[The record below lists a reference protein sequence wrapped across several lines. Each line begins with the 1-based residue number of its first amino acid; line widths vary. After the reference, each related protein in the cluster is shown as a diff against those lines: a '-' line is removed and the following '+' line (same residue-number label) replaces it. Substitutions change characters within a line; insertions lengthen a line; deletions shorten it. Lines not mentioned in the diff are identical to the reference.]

1 MIKLKKC
8 STIYYVGL
16 WITILF
22 YKKDMEKQEVDKVIE
37 KWNEI
42 LNTVKKEHEISD
54 VSFDTW
60 MRPLEVYS
68 IEGNTLYILVPS
80 EQMALSYIS
89 KKYYL
94 PLKVAI
100 AEITGTE
107 YEIEFILP
115 EQANKLNL
123 KKSQVRKV
131 SSLNGSN
138 SNLNPNYTF
147 ETFVVGNNNR
157 FAQSASLAVA
167 ESPGEAYNPLYI
179 YGGPGLGK
187 THLMHSIGHFI
198 LDQKPDTKVIY
209 VTSEEFTNE
218 VIESIR
224 NGNASSMTK
233 FRDKYRTVDVLMI
246 DDIQFIIGKE
256 STQEEFF
263 HTFNALQTQGKQ
275 IILTSDKPPKE
286 METLEERIRSRFE
299 WGLMADIGVPDYETR
314 MAILRKKAESDNF
327 SISDDILNYIATNI
341 KSNVRELEGALNKL
355 LAYNNLVGMPIT
367 MEIAEK
373 ELQNIITPDKPKEIT
388 PQLIIEVVSEHCH
401 ISLDQMMSKNRSSE
415 IAKPRQIAMYLCKNL
430 TDIPLD
436 TIGALLG
443 GRDHSTIIH
452 GVKKITQEYETNES
466 TRTLIETIK
475 KKINPN

>member
-1 MIKLKKC
+1 VE
-8 STIYYVGL
+8 T
-16 WITILF
+16 
-22 YKKDMEKQEVDKVIE
+22 VIE
-37 KWNEI
+37 KWEEI
-42 LNTVKKEHEISD
+42 INTVKKEHELSE

-60 MRPLEVYS
+60 IRPLEIYAVD
-68 IEGNTLYILVPS
+68 GNKLYILVPS
-80 EQMALSYIS
+80 EQMGLSYIS

-115 EQANKLNL
+115 DQAELL
-123 KKSQVRKV
+123 H
-131 SSLNGSN
+131 LNGKNTSKKKPAAAKSDH

-147 ETFVVGNNNR
+147 DTFVVGNNNR
-157 FAQSASLAVA
+157 FAQSAALAVA

-198 LDQKPDTKVIY
+198 LDQKPETKVIY

-314 MAILRKKAESDNF
+314 MAILRKKTESDKFN
-327 SISDDILNYIATNI
+327 INDEILDYIANNI
-341 KSNVRELEGALNKL
+341 KSNIRELEGALNKL
-355 LAYNNLVGMPIT
+355 LAYHNLENVDIT

-373 ELQNIITPDKPKEIT
+373 ELSNIITPDKPREIT
-388 PQLIIEVVSEHCH
+388 PQLIIEVVSEHFH
-401 ISLDQMMSKNRSSE
+401 ISVDQMMSRNRSSD
-415 IAKPRQIAMYLCKNL
+415 IVKPRQIAMYLCKNMSS
-430 TDIPLD
+430 TSLD
-436 TIGALLG
+436 AVGALLG

-452 GVKKITQEYETNES
+452 GVKKMTEEYETNEA

>member
-1 MIKLKKC
+1 M
-8 STIYYVGL
+8 
-16 WITILF
+16 
-22 YKKDMEKQEVDKVIE
+22 DKVLE
-37 KWNEI
+37 KWDEI
-42 LNTVKKEHEISD
+42 LSTVKTEHEISD

-60 MRPLEVYS
+60 MRPLEVFA

-100 AEITGTE
+100 AEITGVG
-107 YEIEFILP
+107 YDIEFILP
-115 EQANKLNL
+115 EQAKSMNL
-123 KKSQVRKV
+123 KNKQPKKITPINDSA
-131 SSLNGSN
+131 
-138 SNLNPNYTF
+138 SNLNPNYKF

-157 FAQSASLAVA
+157 FAQSAALAVA

-198 LDQKPDTKVIY
+198 LNEKPDTKVIY

-224 NGNASSMTK
+224 NGNASSMTR
-233 FRDKYRTVDVLMI
+233 FRYKYRTVDVLMI

-263 HTFNALQTQGKQ
+263 HTFNVLHAAGKQ
-275 IILTSDKPPKE
+275 IILTSDKPPKD
-286 METLEERIRSRFE
+286 METLEERIRSSFE

-327 SISDDILNYIATNI
+327 DIDDEILNYIASNI

-355 LAYNNLVGMPIT
+355 LAYNNLVNTTIT
-367 MEIAEK
+367 MAIAEK
-373 ELQNIITPDKPKEIT
+373 ELANIITPDKPREIT
-388 PQLIIEVVSEHCH
+388 PQLIIEVVSEHFH
-401 ISLDQMMSKNRSSE
+401 ISVDQMISKSRSSD
-415 IAKPRQIAMYLCKNL
+415 IAKPRQIAMYLCKNM
-430 TDIPLD
+430 TSCPLD
-436 TIGALLG
+436 TIGTLLG

-452 GVKKITQEYETNES
+452 GIKKVTEDYDNNES
-466 TRTLIETIK
+466 TRQMIETIK

>member
-1 MIKLKKC
+1 M
-8 STIYYVGL
+8 
-16 WITILF
+16 
-22 YKKDMEKQEVDKVIE
+22 DKVIE
-37 KWNEI
+37 KWEDI
-42 LNTVKKEHEISD
+42 LKKKKKEHDISD

-60 MRPLEVYS
+60 MRPLKVYAV
-68 IEGNTLYILVPS
+68 EGNTLYILVPS
-80 EQMALSYIS
+80 EQMALSYIQ

-100 AEITGTE
+100 AEMTGTE
-107 YEIEFILP
+107 YEINFILP
-115 EQANKLNL
+115 EQIDSLGLSSKNT
-123 KKSQVRKV
+123 KKQSKKAA
-131 SSLNGSN
+131 SLNGDQ

-198 LDQKPDTKVIY
+198 LDKNPNTKVLY

-224 NGNASSMTK
+224 NGNSSSMTK

-299 WGLMADIGVPDYETR
+299 WGLMADIGVPEYETR
-314 MAILRKKAESDNF
+314 MAILRKKAETDNF
-327 SISDDILNYIATNI
+327 IINDEILNYIATNI
-341 KSNVRELEGALNKL
+341 KSNIRELEGALNKL
-355 LAYNNLVGMPIT
+355 LAFHKLEKTDIT
-367 MEIAEK
+367 MEIAER
-373 ELQNIITPDKPKEIT
+373 ELANIITPDKQREIT
-388 PQLIIEVVSEHCH
+388 PQLIIEVVSEHFH
-401 ISLDQMMSKNRSSE
+401 ISVDQMISKNRSND
-415 IAKPRQIAMYLCKNL
+415 IAKPRQIAMYLCKNM
-430 TDIPLD
+430 TSSSLD
-436 TIGALLG
+436 TVGALLG

-452 GVKKITQEYETNES
+452 GVKKVSEEYENNES